1 MNPAAF
7 HPRLLVVTANYP
19 SPQQPAAGAFVRSFV
34 RALADVGAE
43 AEVIQPVSALSR
55 LRGPYPAGDSD
66 ETPGGKTI
74 RLHRPL
80 YASFSARDLGFMNT
94 ALLSQAG
101 FEHGVRR
108 GLDRLVAAPDVA
120 YGHFLYFA
128 GRAAVRVGERLGIP
142 SFVAV
147 GEGKF
152 WTALRMGPKR
162 ARRDFRSATGML
174 AVSTVLK
181 EKLIAELDIPERKI
195 AVFPNGVDLNRFRPR
210 DRAEM
215 RRKFGLPADV
225 FVAVYVGNFLEG
237 KGVGVMAAAL
247 DGLPGTGLLFIGS
260 GPHRPEAAN
269 ILFCGTLLHDQIPD
283 ILSAADVF
291 VMPSFV
297 EGSCNAVIEAMACGL
312 PIVASNGR
320 FHDDILD
327 DTVAIRVDTT
337 RPGPIR
343 EAVVWLRDDPGR
355 RAEMAR
361 RALIRAQEFDIHV
374 RARRVLAWMAERIR
388 LAAEEKISE

>member
-1 MNPAAF
+1 MTPEPF

-34 RALADVGAE
+34 RALVDVGAE
-43 AEVIQPVSALSR
+43 AEVVQPVSFLSR
-55 LRGPYPAGDSD
+55 LRGPYPSGNSD
-66 ETPGGKTI
+66 ETPGGKLI

-101 FEHGVRR
+101 FERGIWR
-108 GLDRLVAAPDVA
+108 GLDRVAAAPTIA

-128 GRAAVRVGERLGIP
+128 GRAAVQVGERLGIP

-152 WTALRMGPKR
+152 WTAKRMGPKR
-162 ARRDFRSATGML
+162 SRRDFRSATGLL

-181 EKLIAELDIPERKI
+181 DKLIAEMESPAHKI
-195 AVFPNGVDLNRFRPR
+195 GVFPNGVDLGRFRPR

-215 RRKFGLPADV
+215 RRKYGLPAEG
-225 FVAVYVGNFLEG
+225 FVVAYVGNFLEG

-247 DGLPGTGLLFIGS
+247 DGMAGTGLLFIGS
-260 GPHRPEAAN
+260 GPCRPEAAN
-269 ILFCGTLLHDQIPD
+269 ILFRGILPHEQIPD
-283 ILSAADVF
+283 ILSAADLF

-312 PIVASNGR
+312 PVVASNGK

-327 DTVAIRVDTT
+327 ETVSIRVDTT
-337 RPGPIR
+337 RPEAIR
-343 EAVVWLRDDPGR
+343 DAVASLRDDPVR
-355 RAEMAR
+355 RTEMAR
-361 RALIRAQEFDIHV
+361 RALVRAQEFDIHV
-374 RARRVLAWMAERIR
+374 RAKRVLAWMEERIR
-388 LAAEEKISE
+388 LAAAEKDAG

>member
-1 MNPAAF
+1 MNPEAF
-7 HPRLLVVTANYP
+7 HPRVLVVTANYP
-19 SPQQPAAGAFVRSFV
+19 SPQQPAAGAFVRAFV
-34 RALADVGAE
+34 RALVDVGAA

-66 ETPGGKTI
+66 ETPGGKAI

-94 ALLSQAG
+94 AVLSQAG
-101 FEHGVRR
+101 FEQGVRR

-128 GRAAVRVGERLGIP
+128 GRAAVRAGERLGIP

-152 WTALRMGPKR
+152 WTVKRMGSKR
-162 ARRDFRSATGML
+162 ARRDFLSATGML

-181 EKLIAELDIPERKI
+181 EKLIAELEIPEHKI
-195 AVFPNGVDLNRFRPR
+195 AVFPNGVDLNRFHPR
-210 DRAEM
+210 DRIAM
-215 RRKFGLPADV
+215 RRKYGIPAEG
-225 FVAVYVGNFLEG
+225 FVVAYVGNFLEG

-269 ILFCGTLLHDQIPD
+269 ILFRGILPHEQIPE

-297 EGSCNAVIEAMACGL
+297 EGCCNAVIEAMACGL

-327 DTVAIRVDTT
+327 ESVAIRVDTT
-337 RPGPIR
+337 RPEPIR
-343 EAVVWLRDDPGR
+343 EAAVRLRDDPLR
-355 RAEMAR
+355 RTEMAR
-361 RALIRAQEFDIHV
+361 CARLRAQEFDIHV
-374 RARRVLAWMAERIR
+374 RAKRVLAWMAERIR
-388 LAAEEKISE
+388 LSAGEKHLG